1 MHLGIRDG
9 LEEVRQQLQ
18 ALPLAVNQPEDDK
31 LPLEERKRP
40 AERLAEVAD
49 SRLVARPGVDH
60 EGALG
65 LARDQVHELDSSLA
79 LVQVDEL
86 AARLGLVRLEDVRDR
101 RVRLDE
107 EWRPPRATQEVD
119 DSHRQK

>member
-1 MHLGIRDG
+1 VHLGVRNG

-18 ALPLAVNQPEDDK
+18 ALPLPVNQPEDDQ
-31 LPLEERKRP
+31 LPLELRQRL

-49 SRLVARPGVDH
+49 SGLVARPGVDD

-65 LARDQVHELDSSLA
+65 LALDQVHELDPSLA
-79 LVQVDEL
+79 LVEVDEL
-86 AARLGLVRLEDVRDR
+86 AARLGLIRLEDVRDR

-107 EWRPPRATQEVD
+107 ERCPLRATQEVD
-119 DSHRQK
+119 DRHR